1 MEATALFAQLGL
13 TVVLGFAA
21 RKAAESV
28 SSRGVRLATEVR
40 ALLNKLVLWLTMPAL
55 VFQTVHAAPLGMDI
69 LQAPAAAIAGMAGT
83 ALVAWALLAR
93 RYGSTPETGGLV
105 LAASAGSVSF
115 FGIPIV
121 RALFGAEEARVAVY
135 FAVLNVPLA
144 LAVGAIISA
153 RIDKQRSA
161 AARVGRH
168 GGLRD
173 ALSYLRIAGRQL
185 VGTPA
190 TWALAAGVALQG
202 VELSGLVDVSLTL
215 LTRSVAPTTMFALGL
230 GLRFERSLAPY
241 RMALPAVAIK
251 LAVSPIVVFVCA
263 WSLGLTGL
271 PLAIV
276 SLQGAMP
283 TQVLSVVVAERYHLN
298 SRLVGLTLA
307 MDTAL
312 SFLLLPVGLAL
323 VAAFSGGI

>member
-1 MEATALFAQLGL
+1 MEASALFAQLGL
-13 TVVLGFAA
+13 TVVLGFAC
-21 RKAAESV
+21 RKALEGLGGSARV
-28 SSRGVRLATEVR
+28 AIEVR
-40 ALLNKLVLWLTMPAL
+40 GALNKVVLWVTMPAL

-69 LQAPAAAIAGMAGT
+69 VQAPAAAIAGMAGT
-83 ALVAWALLAR
+83 AVVAWLLLAR
-93 RYGSTPETGGLV
+93 RYGTTPETGGLV

-144 LAVGAIISA
+144 LAAGAILSA

-161 AARVGRH
+161 EARIGHGRFHRAAF
-168 GGLRD
+168 
-173 ALSYLRIAGRQL
+173 SYLKIAGRQL
-185 VGTPA
+185 IGTPA

-202 VELSGLVDVSLTL
+202 VELAGVVDGGLTL
-215 LTRSVAPTTMFALGL
+215 LVRSVAPTTMFALGL

-251 LAVSPIVVFVCA
+251 LAVSPIVVFACA
-263 WSLGLTGL
+263 WALGLSGL

-276 SLQGAMP
+276 ALQGAMP
-283 TQVLSVVVAERYHLN
+283 TQVLSVVVAERFHLD

-312 SFLLLPVGLAL
+312 SFVLLPVVIGIVVATAGL
-323 VAAFSGGI
+323 V